1 MFIIPAFLDKRAYHK
16 QKWRNGKG
24 KNMAS
29 KSFEAKENQK
39 EYWGS
44 KLNQR
49 LSFLTGRGF
58 EPGKIAKDT
67 IVRKFRAKMRETES
81 RLKTIALKAKK
92 VEEMAR
98 IKLKRRPL
106 LSKKKG
112 KRKKRLGR
120 LLRRVNDSRKKAK
133 NRRVRA
139 RSRSAVIDFWYPRLK
154 LAINPSR
161 SSGVVPTL
169 LRVLDSDL

>member
-49 LSFLTGRGF
+49 LSFLTERGF

-98 IKLKRRPL
+98 IKAEKAAAPKQEKGKKKKEVGKTTEKSKRQQKK
-106 LSKKKG
+106 SKKQASKS
-112 KRKKRLGR
+112 KE
-120 LLRRVNDSRKKAK
+120 
-133 NRRVRA
+133 
-139 RSRSAVIDFWYPRLK
+139 
-154 LAINPSR
+154 
-161 SSGVVPTL
+161 
-169 LRVLDSDL
+169 